1 MQAYFNDIC
10 HHFNICKGN
19 RNFNALSIFTD
30 IKNQK
35 QVKTRHYCIT
45 FLLTFTS
52 SFIFQAHKKTKNLIY
67 ASGSVAMRTHTLRRI
82 CLKKYVKIFLGMF
95 FQQVNNTVSHLSLST
110 LLFFLVFLHLLTKIK
125 SSLFFILVS
134 IVFSYFSRN
143 SQNEGKLQLRCVVE
157 SH

>member
-1 MQAYFNDIC
+1 MTYVIISTSAKAIETLTHLVFLQISKVGYNKALLYYF
-10 HHFNICKGN
+10 FV
-19 RNFNALSIFTD
+19 NFHVLFYFSGP
-30 IKNQK
+30 Q
-35 QVKTRHYCIT
+35 
-45 FLLTFTS
+45 
-52 SFIFQAHKKTKNLIY
+52 KTKNLIY

-134 IVFSYFSRN
+134 IVHIFVF
-143 SQNEGKLQLRCVVE
+143 
-157 SH
+157 